1 MTYKLIAL
9 DVDGTLLND
18 HHELTEFTQETLI
31 QASRQGAEIVL
42 CSGRG
47 PANTIPFME
56 RMGLNGY
63 VITHNG
69 AVTAEVQTREI
80 VHRFALDGQGL
91 QPIIDYCRSNGV
103 HFDINTAFGLYVD
116 QPEGL
121 ALNVQEMYANFM
133 MEPLKLPTWAD
144 LSEPLAKFTA
154 FGPLEQM
161 NAVQQQWKTWDLPY
175 YMTRSGDFF
184 IDLMHPEASKGAA
197 LKRLAETK
205 GIAPEEIMA
214 IGNYYNDIT
223 MLTFAGKGIAMDNS
237 PEEVKAAA
245 DEVTHSNNEQGVAH
259 AIRKHLLSKG

>member
-18 HHELTEFTQETLI
+18 LHELTEWTQETLI
-31 QASRQGAEIVL
+31 QASRHGAEIVL

-47 PANTIPFME
+47 PANTIPFMKQ
-56 RMGLNGY
+56 MGLDGY

-69 AVTAEVQTREI
+69 AVTAQVDTREV
-80 VHRFALDGQGL
+80 VHQFALDTQGL
-91 QPIIDYCRSNGV
+91 EPIMTYCRENDV

-121 ALNVQEMYANFM
+121 ELQVRQMYYNFLA
-133 MEPLKLPTWAD
+133 EPLKLPRWAD
-144 LSEPLAKFTA
+144 MTEPLAKFTA
-154 FGPLEQM
+154 FGPIEQM
-161 NAVQQQWKTWDLPY
+161 DAVQREWTSWNLSY

-197 LKRLAETK
+197 LKRLADSK
-205 GIAPEEIMA
+205 GIASSEIMA
-214 IGNYYNDIT
+214 IGNYFNDIT

-237 PEEVKAAA
+237 PEEVKAAS
-245 DEVTHSNNEQGVAH
+245 DEVTLSNNDEGVAH
-259 AIRKHLLSKG
+259 AIHKYILSV

>member
-1 MTYKLIAL
+1 MTIKLIAL

-18 HHELTEFTQETLI
+18 HHELTEMTQETLI
-31 QASRQGAEIVL
+31 RASRQGAEIVL

-56 RMGLNGY
+56 QMGLDGY

-69 AVTAEVQTREI
+69 AVTAQVQTREV
-80 VHRFALDGQGL
+80 VHHFAMDGQGL
-91 QPIIDYCRSNGV
+91 EPFISYCRAQGV

-121 ALNVQEMYANFM
+121 ELQVREMYQNFM
-133 MEPLKLPTWAD
+133 AEPLKLPQWAD
-144 LSEPLAKFTA
+144 MTEPLAKFTA
-154 FGPLEQM
+154 FGPIEQM
-161 NAVQQQWKTWDLPY
+161 NAVQQEWSTWNLPY

-197 LKRLAETK
+197 LKRLAEAK
-205 GIAPEEIMA
+205 GILPSEIMA
-214 IGNYYNDIT
+214 VGNYYNDIT
-223 MLTFAGKGIAMDNS
+223 MLTFAGKGVAMDNS

-245 DEVTHSNNEQGVAH
+245 DEVTLSNNDQGVAH
-259 AIRKHLLSKG
+259 AIQKYVLSV